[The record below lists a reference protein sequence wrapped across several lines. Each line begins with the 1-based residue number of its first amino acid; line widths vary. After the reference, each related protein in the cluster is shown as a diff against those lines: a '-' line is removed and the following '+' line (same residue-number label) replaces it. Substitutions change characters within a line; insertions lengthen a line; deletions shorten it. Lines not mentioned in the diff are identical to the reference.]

1 MSVELDHVEAFLA
14 IVRRGGFTRA
24 SASLHLS
31 QPAISRRIDLLEAAL
46 GAPMFE
52 RVRGGAVL
60 TDAGRAFLPHA
71 EAALASLR
79 DGIDAVRAVCG
90 TERGTVALAV
100 VGTLASTT
108 LTAHLRRF
116 RDAHP
121 EIALDLRTALSAEVS
136 GLVRRGDV
144 TLGLRYAADPDPDLI
159 SVVVHDE
166 PMRVVCAP
174 DHRLARAR
182 HVAPPALAGE
192 RWLTFPSRPPGAREP
207 YSATLAQ
214 RLAAAGVTAAETI
227 AVDSLTAQKRLV
239 EAGFGLAILPTSA
252 IDEELRAKTLRV
264 LRIPA
269 LHATL
274 PVALIHRRRAFL
286 SGAARALIAL
296 LTTWPKAR

>member
-1 MSVELDHVEAFLA
+1 
-14 IVRRGGFTRA
+14 
-24 SASLHLS
+24 
-31 QPAISRRIDLLEAAL
+31 
-46 GAPMFE
+46 
-52 RVRGGAVL
+52 
-60 TDAGRAFLPHA
+60 LPHA

-79 DGIDAVRAVCG
+79 DGVDAVRAVRG
-90 TERGTVALAV
+90 TERGAVTLAV

-108 LTAHLRRF
+108 LTGHLRRF

-121 EIALDLRTALSAEVS
+121 AIELGLRTALSAEVS
-136 GLVRRGDV
+136 ALVRRGDV
-144 TLGLRYAADPDPDLI
+144 TLGLRYAADPDPDLV

-174 DHRLARAR
+174 DHPLARAR
-182 HVAPPALAGE
+182 RVAPAALAGE
-192 RWLTFPSRPPGAREP
+192 RWLTFPSRPGGAREP
-207 YSATLAQ
+207 YSATLATL
-214 RLAAAGVTAAETI
+214 LAAARLTAETV

-239 EAGFGLAILPTSA
+239 EAGFGLALIPASA
-252 IDEELRAKTLRV
+252 LDDELRAKTLRV

-296 LTTWPKAR
+296 LTAWPKPR